1 MLKLNAYEEQKR
13 QKRLRSASGV
23 AYPTGYVLF
32 RGIVALIARFFIKPV
47 LYHNERIPQPG
58 GYLYRP
64 KYYSRNGT
72 GRIGD
77 VQAFII
83 AVNHGQVWDIPF
95 IGMFRR
101 GLIWVCKPQFCIKPA
116 LGWMNQRMGA
126 VPVFRPNIDGNTTK
140 NSRDRVKALQMASYT
155 PQELI
160 PVVVSALKRGV
171 PAIMFPEGT
180 RVGTSSVEDA
190 KFGAAKISFLS
201 GCPILPIALVGCSKG
216 DRIVRVGILRR
227 RIVIGVVGELIY
239 PSSYMHIED
248 ERERQSTMMLDWI
261 ESMNQLRSEG
271 AKYLQEF

>member
-1 MLKLNAYEEQKR
+1 MLKLNAFEEQKR
-13 QKRLRSASGV
+13 QKRLRSATGV
-23 AYPTGYVLF
+23 TYPTGYVLF
-32 RGIVALIARFFIKPV
+32 RGTVALIARFFIKPV

-64 KYYSRNGT
+64 NYYSRNST
-72 GRIGD
+72 SKIGD

-101 GLIWVCKPQFCIKPA
+101 GLVWVCKPQFCIKPA
-116 LGWMNQRMGA
+116 LGWINQRMGA
-126 VPVFRPNIDGNTTK
+126 VPVFRPNIDGDMTK

-227 RIVIGVVGELIY
+227 RIVIGVTGELIY
-239 PSSYMHIED
+239 PNSYMHIED
-248 ERERQSTMMLDWI
+248 ERERQSAMMQDWI
-261 ESMNQLRSEG
+261 ESMNELRNEG